1 MFCNPNINLI
11 SRTAEK
17 CVHRK
22 EGETGNYA
30 GEIERREKME
40 LVGSLG
46 WRDSSLVLA
55 IELRTMT
62 GDGVGF
68 IASKSS

>member
-40 LVGSLG
+40 LVELDRSAGEILA
-46 WRDSSLVLA
+46 SSWQLN
-55 IELRTMT
+55 
-62 GDGVGF
+62 
-68 IASKSS
+68 

>member
-1 MFCNPNINLI
+1 MFCNSNINLI

-17 CVHRK
+17 YVHRK
-22 EGETGNYA
+22 EGKTGNCA

-55 IELRTMT
+55 IGLRTMT